1 MKLIAYGRISDP
13 GKQGDNYS
21 LPGQEARM
29 RGWAQLYGHELVD
42 VVLEGESAKSV
53 HGRSKFKA
61 VLNRILKQDE
71 ADGILVPCLDRFS
84 RNEADAHLLK
94 RAFDQRGKY
103 IICTD
108 EPINTSEP
116 HGDII
121 FGLLV
126 SLAAAEYKKIV
137 GRFKT
142 GTERARA
149 AGRDLRAVPPY
160 GMRAEGE
167 GKERK
172 LVEDKN
178 EQMVIRDI
186 LVYAGRGMTDGEIAT
201 ALNDCHPKPRKGGKW
216 QTCTVRTIR
225 LRAEKERMCK
235 QLLKDL

>member
-1 MKLIAYGRISDP
+1 MRLIAYGRISDP

-29 RGWAQLYGHELVD
+29 RGWAELYGHELVD

-53 HGRSKFKA
+53 HGRSKFKS

-167 GKERK
+167 GKDR
-172 LVEDKN
+172 VFVPHEDEKK
-178 EQMVIRDI
+178 VIGVIMRLAHGGI
-186 LVYAGRGMTDGEIAT
+186 TDGKIAEHLT
-201 ALNDCHPKPRKGGKW
+201 EHNFPTRHGKPW
-216 QTCTVRTIR
+216 QACTIRAIR
-225 LRAEKERMCK
+225 LREEKFRM
-235 QLLKDL
+235 LRRRIGIV